1 MSYSNGLLHSSLS
14 IQTPQRGLPGV
25 GFELTDD
32 GNYDIDGKRLT
43 DVAEPVDGKD
53 ATTKAYVDEKTSHNT
68 SNLYHLRQSFEFYDS
83 SGTKLALST
92 DNITGLLS
100 DYKYGYYKIAKGGDE
115 ITYSYVL
122 LKIKNN
128 LPQSTYSALF
138 HMYGYKNNKIIT
150 GLDLGPILYVSDPEN
165 YHILK
170 FDDDD
175 SLDTRH
181 DTKGIIWFTADG
193 NGSFNIELRFWDKSI
208 THFVVLSRCVEGE
221 VNLGFRIDI
230 FNVPHNSSSTFYFE
244 DINMNGRKIKIVGD
258 PTDDGDGTNKKYVD
272 TANSK
277 QDIAIADKANK
288 SYVDGEI
295 AKVNIDTTPLLP
307 RNGSRSMFGD
317 LDMDGNHILSV
328 ENLVDYKD
336 VDPYEYRV
344 KDLKSVV
351 NKEYLNENFL
361 KKVDK
366 DGREYYDLK
375 QIVIKNSTPH
385 DDGSYDNDTL
395 VSKAFV
401 DAEISKLPK
410 PDTNVLKL
418 DGSKAMTGALD
429 MNNNEIKN
437 LKYPQPSDASYAAS
451 VDFVNNT
458 IAGNNTVISN
468 IIDTRLRESEE
479 GSIQSVQQENIFK
492 KVMTDNLFKED
503 DRIEFLS
510 TINYNL
516 LHRINHLTYLFRI
529 KKDPPESY
537 NGRLSID
544 LRYLPTGTYTMVFEM
559 KFFPQ
564 IDHDKVSVN
573 ATSSSLNQVSTKTRV
588 IKFDYGYYSRSII
601 NFNKSFTNP
610 GIDDLDIDLH
620 LSLKDTV
627 SPKPDKTSINVIV
640 YGVKGTH
647 SDIPI
652 QTWDKL
658 YDINN
663 GTLKF
668 EIPINMNGKAI
679 TNLKDPQPSDAS
691 YAASVNFVN
700 KTVNGSNVIIN
711 GIIDKKIQESEER
724 SIQATQQENAFKK
737 VMDDDLFIIED
748 DDIVSFGI
756 VEKDFHRVNQKTH
769 EFKISYDSSI
779 GYYSTRLGISVVY
792 LPISYYTIVFEMYFS
807 DKIDS
812 NNITINANSGTL
824 SVNKINT
831 KISSNHTRSVINFYK
846 AIIHHSDDE
855 LEIDMAL
862 KNKSGESYE
871 NNTNIFV
878 VVYGVYGTQNDVNVE
893 LWDRYIYINNK
904 KINFEAPIDM
914 VNKDIE
920 NVNDLS
926 INNELNM
933 NNRPIKNVGDGNEN
947 SDAVNVK
954 QLNQVENNINNNSN
968 SIKKNEDLIGFL
980 YRNLIKNDSKF
991 LLITHLYFLDLIE
1004 GRTQNNYTYQTQTSN
1019 NSKNT
1024 FYLTFEHKTS
1034 TNDAMIIK
1042 IGWPKS
1048 LNFLITKD
1056 RIIISENLLI
1066 DEPHIYTT
1074 TIPNILKG
1082 KQLLFWMKFDTK
1094 VNFHSIKIDICGTP
1108 NSINV
1113 NIPYNPGSLPYISK
1127 IHVSD
1132 SPFTIKRGLITK
1144 NYYDNNSNAY
1154 NDVLDYERSEG
1165 TFVDTS

>member
-1 MSYSNGLLHSSLS
+1 MGIFNDNSQNDHYGHFKVVE
-14 IQTPQRGLPGV
+14 RGPPGPAGT
-25 GFELTDD
+25 GFELTDK

-43 DVAEPVDGKD
+43 DVSKPVDGTD
-53 ATTKAYVDEKTSHNT
+53 AATKAYVDEKTSHNT

-92 DNITGLLS
+92 DIITGLLS

-122 LKIKNN
+122 LKIKND

-175 SLDTRH
+175 SLKTRH

-244 DINMNGRKIKIVGD
+244 DINMNGRKIKNLGD
-258 PTDDGDGTNKKYVD
+258 PTDGGDVANKNYVD
-272 TANSK
+272 TENAK

-328 ENLVDYKD
+328 ENLDDYKD
-336 VDPYEYRV
+336 TDSYEYRV
-344 KDLKSVV
+344 KDVKSVV

-366 DGREYYDLK
+366 DGIEYYDLK
-375 QIVIKNSTPH
+375 QIVIKNSAPH

-410 PDTNVLKL
+410 PDTDVLKL

-437 LKYPQPSDASYAAS
+437 LKDPQPSDASYAAS
-451 VDFVNNT
+451 VNFVNK
-458 IAGNNTVISN
+458 TVNGSN
-468 IIDTRLRESEE
+468 VIINGIIDNKIQESEE
-479 GSIQSVQQENIFK
+479 RSIQSVQQENIFK
-492 KVMTDNLFKED
+492 KVMTDNLFKEDD

-573 ATSSSLNQVSTKTRV
+573 AVSSSLNQVSTKTTV
-588 IKFDYGYYSRSII
+588 IKFDYGYYSRAII

-663 GTLKF
+663 GTIEF

-679 TNLKDPQPSDAS
+679 TNLKDPQASDAS
-691 YAASVNFVN
+691 YAASVNFVHN
-700 KTVNGSNVIIN
+700 VVNGSNVIIN

-914 VNKDIE
+914 VNKDIQ

-954 QLNQVENNINNNSN
+954 QLTLFRLGFFGQSVTGGGLLGPPLCISGTNNARVLKFTHNDHLR
-968 SIKKNEDLIGFL
+968 KK
-980 YRNLIKNDSKF
+980 K
-991 LLITHLYFLDLIE
+991 
-1004 GRTQNNYTYQTQTSN
+1004 
-1019 NSKNT
+1019 
-1024 FYLTFEHKTS
+1024 
-1034 TNDAMIIK
+1034 
-1042 IGWPKS
+1042 
-1048 LNFLITKD
+1048 
-1056 RIIISENLLI
+1056 
-1066 DEPHIYTT
+1066 PHT
-1074 TIPNILKG
+1074 
-1082 KQLLFWMKFDTK
+1082 
-1094 VNFHSIKIDICGTP
+1094 
-1108 NSINV
+1108 
-1113 NIPYNPGSLPYISK
+1113 
-1127 IHVSD
+1127 
-1132 SPFTIKRGLITK
+1132 
-1144 NYYDNNSNAY
+1144 
-1154 NDVLDYERSEG
+1154 
-1165 TFVDTS
+1165 

>member
-1 MSYSNGLLHSSLS
+1 MNSNLINGL
-14 IQTPQRGLPGV
+14 G
-25 GFELTDD
+25 D
-32 GNYDIDGKRLT
+32 
-43 DVAEPVDGKD
+43 PVDD
-53 ATTKAYVDEKTSHNT
+53 ADAANKKFVD
-68 SNLYHLRQSFEFYDS
+68 
-83 SGTKLALST
+83 A
-92 DNITGLLS
+92 
-100 DYKYGYYKIAKGGDE
+100 KIAK
-115 ITYSYVL
+115 V
-122 LKIKNN
+122 
-128 LPQSTYSALF
+128 
-138 HMYGYKNNKIIT
+138 H
-150 GLDLGPILYVSDPEN
+150 
-165 YHILK
+165 
-170 FDDDD
+170 
-175 SLDTRH
+175 
-181 DTKGIIWFTADG
+181 
-193 NGSFNIELRFWDKSI
+193 
-208 THFVVLSRCVEGE
+208 
-221 VNLGFRIDI
+221 
-230 FNVPHNSSSTFYFE
+230 
-244 DINMNGRKIKIVGD
+244 
-258 PTDDGDGTNKKYVD
+258 
-272 TANSK
+272 
-277 QDIAIADKANK
+277 
-288 SYVDGEI
+288 
-295 AKVNIDTTPLLP
+295 IDTTPLLP
-307 RNGSRSMFGD
+307 RNGSTSMFGD

-366 DGREYYDLK
+366 DGIEYYDLK
-375 QIVIKNSTPH
+375 QIVIKNSAPH

-401 DAEISKLPK
+401 DAKISKLPK
-410 PDTNVLKL
+410 PDTDVLKL

-429 MNNNEIKN
+429 MNKNEIKN

-492 KVMTDNLFKED
+492 KVMTDNLFKGDD
-503 DRIEFLS
+503 DRIEFIS

-516 LHRINHLTYLFRI
+516 LHRVNHLTYLFRI

-573 ATSSSLNQVSTKTRV
+573 AISSSLNQVSTKTRV
-588 IKFDYGYYSRSII
+588 IKFDYGHYSRSII
-601 NFNKSFTNP
+601 NFNTSFTNP

-627 SPKPDKTSINVIV
+627 SPKPDKRSINVIV

-663 GTLKF
+663 GTLEF

-679 TNLKDPQPSDAS
+679 TNLKDPQASDAS

-700 KTVNGSNVIIN
+700 NVVNGSNVIIN
-711 GIIDKKIQESEER
+711 GIIEKKIQESQER

-756 VEKDFHRVNQKTH
+756 VEKDFHRVNKNTH

-792 LPISYYTIVFEMYFS
+792 LPISYYTIVIEMYFS

-878 VVYGVYGTQNDVNVE
+878 VVYGVYGTQNDVSIE
-893 LWDRYIYINNK
+893 LWDRYLYINDK
-904 KINFEAPIDM
+904 KIQFEAPIDM

-926 INNELNM
+926 INNKLNM
-933 NNRPIKNVGDGNEN
+933 NNRQIKYVGNGNEN
-947 SDAVNVK
+947 ADAVNFK
-954 QLNQVENNINNNSN
+954 QLKQVENNINNNINNNSN
-968 SIKKNEDLIGFL
+968 SIKKNEDLNGFL

-991 LLITHLYFLDLIE
+991 LLITHLYFLDSIE

-1019 NSKNT
+1019 NSYIWVT
-1024 FYLTFEHKTS
+1024 
-1034 TNDAMIIK
+1034 
-1042 IGWPKS
+1042 
-1048 LNFLITKD
+1048 
-1056 RIIISENLLI
+1056 
-1066 DEPHIYTT
+1066 
-1074 TIPNILKG
+1074 LKRY
-1082 KQLLFWMKFDTK
+1082 KF
-1094 VNFHSIKIDICGTP
+1094 H
-1108 NSINV
+1108 
-1113 NIPYNPGSLPYISK
+1113 
-1127 IHVSD
+1127 
-1132 SPFTIKRGLITK
+1132 
-1144 NYYDNNSNAY
+1144 
-1154 NDVLDYERSEG
+1154 
-1165 TFVDTS
+1165 

>member
-1 MSYSNGLLHSSLS
+1 MGIFNDNSQNDHYGHFKVVE
-14 IQTPQRGLPGV
+14 RGPPGPAGT
-25 GFELTDD
+25 GFELTDK

-43 DVAEPVDGKD
+43 DVSKPVDGTD
-53 ATTKAYVDEKTSHNT
+53 AATKAYVDEKTSHNT

-83 SGTKLALST
+83 SGTKLTLST

-175 SLDTRH
+175 SLKTRH

-208 THFVVLSRCVEGE
+208 THFIVLSRCVEGE

-328 ENLVDYKD
+328 ENLDDYKD
-336 VDPYEYRV
+336 TDSYEYRV
-344 KDLKSVV
+344 KDVKSVV

-366 DGREYYDLK
+366 DGIEYYDLK
-375 QIVIKNSTPH
+375 QIVIKNSAPH

-410 PDTNVLKL
+410 PDTDVLKL
-418 DGSKAMTGALD
+418 DGSKAMTGNLD

-468 IIDTRLRESEE
+468 IIDLRLQESEE
-479 GSIQSVQQENIFK
+479 RSIQSVQQENVFK

-573 ATSSSLNQVSTKTRV
+573 AVSSSLNQVSTKTRV

-663 GTLKF
+663 GTLEF

-679 TNLKDPQPSDAS
+679 TNLKDPVNDQDAVTKKYVKSVSDSHVTSSDKTNAFQYVMNNPSHLIEEDDIKFGNLITFQSSPHSINKKVIDTKLIFDAGHGYYSSRASINLYVLPNGS
-691 YAASVNFVN
+691 YTMAFELIWSSDDVDHDTVSLNGISAVETIHDLSNKTFNNYSRLIMQFSKSTDTAPNHLYVDIVIKMKSGKSYPNELQTYMVCYGIKGLQSDVPSNVYDALWSVNNSKVTFNETIDMGNNKITGVADGTDNNDAVN
-700 KTVNGSNVIIN
+700 KSQLDAIININNYFTYTNKLKHNNDTNVRFPRINRSLKNWKPSISFPFDINLYDDRTFKLRLDGWYHIIYTDNIRYGANFKIHDVTNNVDLFSTNMSYKTVNSH
-711 GIIDKKIQESEER
+711 
-724 SIQATQQENAFKK
+724 F
-737 VMDDDLFIIED
+737 
-748 DDIVSFGI
+748 
-756 VEKDFHRVNQKTH
+756 
-769 EFKISYDSSI
+769 
-779 GYYSTRLGISVVY
+779 
-792 LPISYYTIVFEMYFS
+792 
-807 DKIDS
+807 
-812 NNITINANSGTL
+812 TINA
-824 SVNKINT
+824 IFE
-831 KISSNHTRSVINFYK
+831 I
-846 AIIHHSDDE
+846 AIDKNIKDHI
-855 LEIDMAL
+855 EIKL
-862 KNKSGESYE
+862 
-871 NNTNIFV
+871 
-878 VVYGVYGTQNDVNVE
+878 
-893 LWDRYIYINNK
+893 
-904 KINFEAPIDM
+904 
-914 VNKDIE
+914 
-920 NVNDLS
+920 
-926 INNELNM
+926 
-933 NNRPIKNVGDGNEN
+933 
-947 SDAVNVK
+947 
-954 QLNQVENNINNNSN
+954 QVERLVSSYNKPI
-968 SIKKNEDLIGFL
+968 L
-980 YRNLIKNDSKF
+980 
-991 LLITHLYFLDLIE
+991 E
-1004 GRTQNNYTYQTQTSN
+1004 GS
-1019 NSKNT
+1019 SLST
-1024 FYLTFEHKTS
+1024 FY
-1034 TNDAMIIK
+1034 IK
-1042 IGWPKS
+1042 YLGP
-1048 LNFLITKD
+1048 
-1056 RIIISENLLI
+1056 
-1066 DEPHIYTT
+1066 
-1074 TIPNILKG
+1074 
-1082 KQLLFWMKFDTK
+1082 
-1094 VNFHSIKIDICGTP
+1094 
-1108 NSINV
+1108 
-1113 NIPYNPGSLPYISK
+1113 
-1127 IHVSD
+1127 
-1132 SPFTIKRGLITK
+1132 
-1144 NYYDNNSNAY
+1144 
-1154 NDVLDYERSEG
+1154 
-1165 TFVDTS
+1165 